1 MIIKT
6 AEYYRVRRKNK
17 RRKKNK
23 NTINKKFVG
32 NFKIK
37 RKNGTTIK
45 VRCTR
50 KRIETLRYI
59 ERQIKKLGTVDNNV
73 VAIKVDRKT
82 NTIIV
87 CKKMQKQKNINKN
100 KAHK

>member
-1 MIIKT
+1 MKYKIRKEEDKKMIIKT

-37 RKNGTTIK
+37 RKN
-45 VRCTR
+45 
-50 KRIETLRYI
+50 
-59 ERQIKKLGTVDNNV
+59 
-73 VAIKVDRKT
+73 
-82 NTIIV
+82 
-87 CKKMQKQKNINKN
+87 
-100 KAHK
+100 